1 MTGISF
7 AMVLQASMLLGG
19 GDYSDAYQETQETG
33 RPLVVL
39 VGADWCPACRTM
51 KTSVIPEAQR
61 RGVLGKVSFAVVNTD
76 RQSSIARKLMRGG
89 SIPQLIVFHKTDDGW
104 KRRQMTGVQSVSDIE
119 SAVNSAL
126 KDVELKLTHAS
137 QDQKMN

>member
-1 MTGISF
+1 
-7 AMVLQASMLLGG
+7 
-19 GDYSDAYQETQETG
+19 
-33 RPLVVL
+33 
-39 VGADWCPACRTM
+39 
-51 KTSVIPEAQR
+51 
-61 RGVLGKVSFAVVNTD
+61 VLGKVSFAVVNTD